1 MSETVCPRCQAEL
14 DPAVGVCSSCGASV
28 GLAASENEPAW
39 RQQVRETVE
48 RRKKER
54 ERKLAK
60 RQEDGRQLSIFPEQ
74 PETAPAEEQDS
85 ARQRR
90 AEIRARVEEKLAKP
104 RRMPTGPLDAGEVA
118 IPVGSDSALAATAA
132 ELDVAL
138 GNTPPAIMEDDVSNE
153 PLPAQDAEEIQPEL
167 ASPGERIAGGL
178 IDLGIV
184 ALMLLGLA
192 YLTIRASGL
201 PLGALSSSALAALG
215 VIGTLLAA
223 GYFLFFWG
231 LSGQTLGKLLTGTR
245 VVAFH
250 GRPLGLGR
258 ALIRGLS
265 LIGCLLP
272 FGVGLL
278 GLWSNTERQGWHD
291 RAASTKVI
299 RA

>member
-1 MSETVCPRCQAEL
+1 MSEVVCPRCQAEL

-28 GLAASENEPAW
+28 RLAASENEPAW

-54 ERKLAK
+54 ERQLAK
-60 RQEDGRQLSIFPEQ
+60 REEDGRQLSILPEQ
-74 PETAPAEEQDS
+74 SEPVVVEEQDP

-104 RRMPTGPLDAGEVA
+104 RHMPSRPLDAGEVA
-118 IPVGSDSALAATAA
+118 IPVGSGATAP

-138 GNTPPAIMEDDVSNE
+138 SETSPAVLEDDPSIE
-153 PLPAQDAEEIQPEL
+153 PLPAQDAEAVQPEL

-184 ALMLLGLA
+184 ALMLLALA
-192 YLTIRASGL
+192 YLTVRVSGY
-201 PLGALSSSALAALG
+201 PLGALSNSALAAIG
-215 VIGTLLAA
+215 VIGTLLTV

-245 VVAFH
+245 VVALH

-278 GLWSNTERQGWHD
+278 GLWSNTDRQGWHD